1 MVIDS
6 PVLYALFLANKI
18 VFVNNMLC
26 INNEKY
32 IQYDKDGFHSMTRYA
47 LDHAD
52 ECCLVFKRERK
63 YNRTYDDSYG
73 NLGFLC
79 REISA
84 SFFVEA
90 SNDITTKVCELNDI
104 QKNELKKAANGAAE
118 IVKVIKDLPGSFA
131 KTLDFH
137 IKRKGLTALELS
149 QRSQLSTQSI
159 SNIRNGKVK
168 EIKLRTLMKLCIGLN
183 LAPPYCRDLMN
194 KARVDFPLDTMEGL
208 IFMKL
213 AMCHTDETL
222 EQWQKFIDGFD
233 SVKINLYDEE
243 QGEENKKNKAE
254 REKKKKVHKFQ
265 RTN

>member
-1 MVIDS
+1 
-6 PVLYALFLANKI
+6 
-18 VFVNNMLC
+18 
-26 INNEKY
+26 
-32 IQYDKDGFHSMTRYA
+32 
-47 LDHAD
+47 
-52 ECCLVFKRERK
+52 
-63 YNRTYDDSYG
+63 
-73 NLGFLC
+73 
-79 REISA
+79 
-84 SFFVEA
+84 
-90 SNDITTKVCELNDI
+90 
-104 QKNELKKAANGAAE
+104 
-118 IVKVIKDLPGSFA
+118 
-131 KTLDFH
+131 
-137 IKRKGLTALELS
+137 
-149 QRSQLSTQSI
+149 
-159 SNIRNGKVK
+159 
-168 EIKLRTLMKLCIGLN
+168 MKLCIGLN

>member
-1 MVIDS
+1 M
-6 PVLYALFLANKI
+6 
-18 VFVNNMLC
+18 
-26 INNEKY
+26 
-32 IQYDKDGFHSMTRYA
+32 
-47 LDHAD
+47 
-52 ECCLVFKRERK
+52 
-63 YNRTYDDSYG
+63 
-73 NLGFLC
+73 
-79 REISA
+79 
-84 SFFVEA
+84 EA
-90 SNDITTKVCELNDI
+90 SNDISTDLCELKDKE
-104 QKNELKKAANGAAE
+104 KNELKKVKSGAKE
-118 IVKVIKDLPGSFA
+118 MVKVFEDLPGSFV

-194 KARVDFPLDTMEGL
+194 KAQVDFPLDTMEGL
-208 IFMKL
+208 IFMEL
-213 AMCHTDETL
+213 VMCHTDETL

-254 REKKKKVHKFQ
+254 REKKKKVHKFK
-265 RTN
+265 RIN